1 MGQRVVLAFVI
12 IIRLNKINIIESF
25 KSNITIRLEQEE
37 GGDDKDSDDEQMMYR
52 LLKKITLIFG

>member
-1 MGQRVVLAFVI
+1 MGQRAVLAFVI

-37 GGDDKDSDDEQMMYR
+37 GGDDKDSDDEQMMCR
-52 LLKKITLIFG
+52 LLKK